1 MNKAYWRVVAALLA
15 VMATLQFTTVRM
27 ESQTADEGRQL
38 ISGYTYL
45 ISGHFTVAR
54 EHPPLLK
61 LLWAIPVWF
70 LHPDPPHD
78 GDAWH
83 AAVDFLYSNRVPA
96 DRMLLAGRCSAIA
109 VSVLLG
115 LAIAFWAERHFGK
128 RVALFS
134 VFLYAADPNFLA
146 NGRYIKND
154 VGAALAIFAGT
165 MIWGAYLVQPTR
177 RRLWLSGIVLGLA
190 LTVKNSAMILWPILL
205 LLYLVRG
212 WRERRAFEAGP
223 FFRRFGTVA
232 LIAFLVVFCVYGFEI
247 GPAGSS
253 SEFVRIFPSW
263 MEQVP
268 LPAVSWFRSLG
279 NLSLRQAGS
288 ALEVSFLL
296 GDQSAT
302 GWWYMTPVALAVK
315 TPLAELILF
324 TLALWIG
331 FGRLRTTR
339 LRDLEFRWYLLMIPI
354 ACYLAAA
361 FVSHSNVGERH
372 LLPLYPFL
380 FVFTAAVLLARPL
393 SRRRVLTVAAAG
405 LLLVIETAMV
415 HPHYLAFFNVLA
427 GGPSGGRRYLVDSN
441 LDWGQ
446 DLKNLKKYLD
456 DHHIPEVCLSY
467 YGWPPVEYYGIR
479 SRKLPAVPQIEYADS
494 LDCVAAVSV
503 TNLATQ
509 HKKYAGLD
517 QIQPDA
523 RIGYSIYVYDLRKNA
538 K

>member
-1 MNKAYWRVVAALLA
+1 VVAALLA
-15 VMATLQFTTVRM
+15 VMATLQFTSVRM

-96 DRMLLAGRCSAIA
+96 DQLLLAGRCSAIA

-115 LAIAFWAERHFGK
+115 LAIAFWAKRHFGE

-165 MIWGAYLVQPTR
+165 MTWGSYLIQPTR
-177 RRLWLSGIVLGLA
+177 KRLCLSGIVLGLA
-190 LTVKNSAMILWPILL
+190 LTVKNSAMILWPVLL
-205 LLYLVRG
+205 LLYIVRC
-212 WRERRAFEAGP
+212 WQERRTFKAGP
-223 FFRRFGTVA
+223 LLRRLCTVA
-232 LIAFLVVFCVYGFEI
+232 VIAFLVIFCVYGFEI
-247 GPAGSS
+247 EPAGSS

-263 MEQVP
+263 MDQVP
-268 LPAVSWFRSLG
+268 LPAMAYFRSLG
-279 NLSLRQAGS
+279 NLSLRQAGR

-296 GDQSAT
+296 GDQSPT

-324 TLALWIG
+324 VLVLWIG
-331 FGRLRTTR
+331 LRRLRTVR
-339 LRDLEFRWYLLMIPI
+339 PRDLEFRWYLLMVPT
-354 ACYLAAA
+354 ACYLVAA
-361 FVSHSNVGERH
+361 FISHSNVGERH

-380 FVFTAAVLLARPL
+380 FVFSAAVLLAQPL
-393 SRRRVLTVAAAG
+393 PKWRALTVAAAG
-405 LLLVIETAMV
+405 LLLIIETAMI

-427 GGPSGGRRYLVDSN
+427 GGPAGGRRYLVDSN

-467 YGWPPVEYYGIR
+467 YGWAPVEYYGIR
-479 SRKLPAVPQIEYADS
+479 YRQLPAVPQIEYAAS

-503 TNLATQ
+503 THLATQ
-509 HKKYAGLD
+509 YEKFAGLD
-517 QIQPDA
+517 ELRPDA
-523 RIGYSIYVYDLRKNA
+523 RIGYSIYVYDLRKA
-538 K
+538 TK